1 MAGFSLLRLG
11 GGLFIRLF
19 AGGFGLF
26 VLERFAEFAQLL
38 LGEFEGFGFI
48 AEHAFGGLFDAFLQV
63 IEFTLALVAEG
74 LGGLPEIPLAQL
86 VDELL
91 LVRIFIHDLV
101 ERAQELIVAEGVFL
115 LFKQRGGGLKGFV
128 GLILMRLTECFV

>member
-1 MAGFSLLRLG
+1 M
-11 GGLFIRLF
+11 
-19 AGGFGLF
+19 
-26 VLERFAEFAQLL
+26 

-63 IEFTLALVAEG
+63 IEFTLALVAED

-115 LFKQRGGGLKGFV
+115 LFKQRGGGLEGFV